1 MMVPKRNLLF
11 YGAFSSEPC
20 EFSGGVRGVG
30 SCISFRENA
39 YSQGRTVSF
48 REGIFNLNPSKHNK
62 KVEEKKTCEPRKDPG
77 SLTFH
82 YTGCLI
88 VGILIMV

>member
-20 EFSGGVRGVG
+20 EFSGGVCGVG
-30 SCISFRENA
+30 SCISFWENA
-39 YSQGRTVSF
+39 YFQGRTVSF

-62 KVEEKKTCEPRKDPG
+62 KVEEKKHVSHEKTRGPLL
-77 SLTFH
+77 S
-82 YTGCLI
+82 I
-88 VGILIMV
+88 ILVV